1 MTLSSRIVLLSGV
14 VGPAAA
20 LLVGTYVQ
28 LVSLALPMHFV

>member
-1 MTLSSRIVLLSGV
+1 MPLSSRIVLLGGV

-28 LVSLALPMHFV
+28 LLGLALPTHFV